1 MVEKKISL
9 KMIFIIAAIV
19 QVILVI
25 VSGMFSKQLAIGF
38 DKGKFVFRHVKVHYN
53 LQDEI
58 TRQFQIDEYI
68 QKASTIHNRNVLKP
82 EQFIS
87 EIKTPSNDITLK
99 INSLLEPSVRDIL
112 LSKSTFTEQ
121 DIAVVV
127 HDLMRLINSEQLFE
141 QDFENFVRSYFQGS
155 SAELTDLLNSFDTEV
170 NSEIPMTER
179 ERIRLNR
186 IVVDAAIPDE
196 ILEPQKVEPKIYG
209 SYGLYK
215 LSKSLFGENNAVGAF
230 RLLRMLLL
238 LDIIILLVAFLTK
251 RLLFDRPSKPQIVFE
266 MLYEVF
272 ESFVTDTLGK
282 QNAHFTPYILTIF
295 IFVWISNMM
304 GMFPIPG
311 VFEPTRNVNVPLGL
325 GFMAVVFVHI
335 TAIKMKGAWP
345 HLSQFFNPVK
355 NPMFLLDIV
364 GEFSKLVSMSF
375 RLFGN
380 ILGGSIILL
389 VISSLV
395 NFIVMPV
402 GLMLFF
408 NLFVGTV
415 QAFVF
420 TMLALTYISVQI
432 LEE

>member
-1 MVEKKISL
+1 MVEKKLSL
-9 KMIFIIAAIV
+9 KMIFIITAII

-25 VSGMFSKQLAIGF
+25 ISGTFSKQLVIGF
-38 DKGKFVFRHVKVHYN
+38 DDGKFVFRHEKVHYN

-58 TRQFQIDEYI
+58 TEQFQIDEYI
-68 QKASTIHNRNVLKP
+68 QKASIIHNRNVLNP
-82 EQFIS
+82 AQFVAQFQS
-87 EIKTPSNDITLK
+87 PSNEITQK
-99 INSLLEPSVRDIL
+99 IKSLFDAEIDDL
-112 LSKSTFTEQ
+112 LRSKNDFSEQ
-121 DIAVVV
+121 DIALIV
-127 HDLMRLINSEQLFE
+127 HDLMRILNSEQLFE
-141 QDFENFVRSYFQGS
+141 PDFEDIIRGNFQGS
-155 SAELTDLLNSFDTEV
+155 SAELADLFSSFQAGND
-170 NSEIPMTER
+170 NMSER
-179 ERIRLNR
+179 EKIRLNR
-186 IVVDAAIPDE
+186 IVVDAGISDE

-215 LSKSLFGENNAVGAF
+215 LSKSFFGENNAVGAF

-238 LDIIILLVAFLTK
+238 LDIIILLIAFLTK
-251 RLLFDRPSKPQIVFE
+251 RLLFDRPSKPQLVFE

-325 GFMAVVFVHI
+325 GFMAVVFVHV

-345 HLSQFFNPVK
+345 HLSQFVNPVK

-395 NFIVMPV
+395 NYIVMPV